1 MTRQIVFLHSD
12 FLRSMHRPNHFH
24 RFQLAAILHALFF
37 TILPGSA
44 GQNSVS
50 LEEVTQQALGKNPRI
65 AAARAR
71 WQMAIQRIPQESAWE
86 DPKLNFRSLLGR
98 FVQVPANGFT
108 DQMVSLEQSIPISGK
123 NRSRGRVAA
132 AEAIAAFQELRREE
146 LDVVAK
152 ARSAFFELAN
162 DYELLELNKAEG
174 TSLSQTT
181 ANTRTKFEVGKATE
195 SDILVAQIEQ
205 QKTTEERQELE
216 QKLSND
222 ETTLKVSMNID
233 AFAPF
238 GRPKMQELHTV
249 DLDPQKLRAQLS
261 LNNPEVLRAYA
272 QVAAAQ
278 SRYQLAKREWIPDP
292 AVSIQADHYN
302 AGSQLASE
310 VSGGISVSLPW
321 FNEQKYSAG
330 EREAFDDLT
339 AVKGALEMVRNEAV
353 GKLRDQ
359 LQKLQTLHH
368 HVDIYANSLIPS
380 AEQSVSANQSEYERD
395 SASFKNL
402 LTSLRNRWEIEAA
415 YHQHLTDYQIALAD
429 LESLLGSKLGTPAR
443 TPERSSK

>member
-1 MTRQIVFLHSD
+1 MNS
-12 FLRSMHRPNHFH
+12 PNCFH
-24 RFQLAAILHALFF
+24 PFRLAAILPALFF
-37 TILPGSA
+37 TTLTGSA
-44 GQNSVS
+44 GQNPVS
-50 LEEVTQQALGKNPRI
+50 LEEVTQQALGRNPRI

-71 WQMAIQRIPQESAWE
+71 WQKAIQRIPQEMAWE

-98 FVQVPANGFT
+98 FAQVPANGFT

-132 AEAIAAFQELRREE
+132 AEAVAAFQELRREE

-162 DYELLELNKAEG
+162 DYESLELNESEAN
-174 TSLSQTT
+174 SLSRTI
-181 ANTRTKFEVGKATE
+181 ANTRTKFEVGKASE
-195 SDILVAQIEQ
+195 SDILVAQIDW
-205 QKTTEERQELE
+205 QKTAEAREELE
-216 QKLSND
+216 LKLSND
-222 ETTLKVSMNID
+222 ETTLKVAMNID
-233 AFAPF
+233 AFAAF
-238 GRPKMQELHTV
+238 GRPKMQEFQMV
-249 DLDPQKLRAQLS
+249 NLDSQKLRRQLS

-278 SRYQLAKREWIPDP
+278 SGYQLAKREWIPDP
-292 AVSIQADHYN
+292 SISIQAEHYN
-302 AGSQLASE
+302 AGSQFASE

-330 EREAFDDLT
+330 EREALDELM
-339 AVKGALEMVRNEAV
+339 AAKVALETVQNEAI

-368 HVDIYANSLIPS
+368 HVDIYANSLIPN
-380 AEQSVSANQSEYERD
+380 ARQSVSTSQSEYQTD
-395 SASFKNL
+395 KAPFQDL
-402 LTSLRNRWEIEAA
+402 LTALGNLWELETV

-429 LESLLGSKLGTPAR
+429 LESLLGSNLGTAEAR
-443 TPERSSK
+443 AQERLSK